1 MLGLVKSTSGAV
13 EFHSEPVQERTTSY
27 RIERGMS
34 VVSENRRITGPMPVK
49 NLKMGAYLRKD
60 PDAIKE
66 VFQRVLTPFRAS
78 KND

>member
-34 VVSENRRITGPMPVK
+34 VVPENRRITGPMPVK
-49 NLKMGAYLRKD
+49 NLKMGAYPRKD
-60 PDAIKE
+60 PDAITE

-78 KND
+78 RND